1 MPIRAD
7 GITPASES
15 SYDPGCDAAWVWAV
29 ARRDPDL
36 CFRRLAE
43 HDSIHLQAAVP
54 PRLAARFLLLDAE
67 RVFVRACAR
76 IAYAASLTPV
86 PDLARLGEWL
96 LERVDEAADDC
107 LRTDEELLERG
118 VELEDPLEHHAQY
131 HWTFMVPIPGVLEA
145 SVRFNG
151 LSEITRRSFFA
162 LLIDQHSVEDVLAMG
177 LGPAEVL
184 RDRVRAALNAAA
196 GIASED

>member
-1 MPIRAD
+1 M
-7 GITPASES
+7 
-15 SYDPGCDAAWVWAV
+15 C
-29 ARRDPDL
+29 
-36 CFRRLAE
+36 
-43 HDSIHLQAAVP
+43 
-54 PRLAARFLLLDAE
+54 
-67 RVFVRACAR
+67 R

-131 HWTFMVPIPGVLEA
+131 PWTFMVPIPGVLEA